1 MNRIRT
7 IDLLKQADV
16 AYYNKAEPVLED
28 TEYTELKDK
37 AHALWPDDDYFKTV
51 GAKPEEKSPWEIV
64 KHSIPM
70 GSIDNIK
77 TESPSTFIQ
86 DIFTNTKKWW
96 TKLGCP
102 TLLAQYKLD
111 GFSLNL
117 EYVPA
122 DTVMSDGPC
131 DESMLM
137 NAVIR
142 GDGFEGEDIF
152 KNAIAIQGIK
162 TSGPAEVRNVH
173 CEVILPKKGLEV
185 VNEIQTLA
193 KDKLYA
199 NCRNAAAG
207 IARRFDGKY
216 SKFLAAIP
224 FDIIH
229 EGKRH
234 DSNAINQ
241 YKKVFGFVETVFIDT
256 WEELEAFYKET
267 LAKRP
272 ELPYDIDGIVIKVD
286 DMALRSKDK
295 PELPEWC
302 RAMKFPPEENSF
314 KVDTLRWYIGKTG
327 KATPVAHNHV
337 GVQFQAK
344 VIREVSLHN
353 YNKFCLHKLAPGD
366 KISVVIAGD
375 VIPKIESVLERSG
388 QPMFT
393 APKNCPECG
402 SLLQVDENF
411 LYCTSEGCPGRIKS
425 LISAHVKEMKIE
437 EVGPELIDKL
447 YKLGQTGEI
456 KFNHF
461 PDLYTLTTKDI
472 MRLEGYQEKS
482 AMTVITNIHARVEV
496 SLAVFI
502 ASLGIPD
509 IGAKTIEKFGNV
521 SLDDL
526 FKMSL
531 DNMRKIEGIGP
542 TTAAKIKEGLD
553 NSFLLI
559 GQLFG
564 NGIKIKKVKS
574 VKVDSDRFKGKSFCF
589 TGEFL
594 YINVDTGK
602 NYTREEVQELVIK
615 NGGIVKSGVSKKL
628 DTLVLADMLSSSNKA
643 TKAKQCGCELLSA
656 EDFLKRVGVL

>member
-7 IDLLKQADV
+7 IDLLKQADE
-16 AYYNKAEPVLED
+16 AYYNKAESVMED
-28 TEYTELKDK
+28 SEYTELKDK
-37 AHALWPDDDYFKTV
+37 ARALWPEDDYFKKV
-51 GAKPEEKSPWEIV
+51 GAKPEEKSPWDIV

-102 TLLAQYKLD
+102 TLLAQYKVD
-111 GFSLNL
+111 GLSLNL

-122 DTVMSDGPC
+122 DTVMSDGPSE
-131 DESMLM
+131 ESMLM

-142 GDGFEGEDIF
+142 GDGIEGEDIF

-162 TSGPAEVRNVH
+162 TSGPAEVHNVH
-173 CEVILPKKGLEV
+173 CEVILPKRGLEV
-185 VNEIQTLA
+185 VNEIQERA
-193 KDKLYA
+193 GDKLYA

-216 SKFLAAIP
+216 AKFLAAIP
-224 FDIIH
+224 FDFIY
-229 EGKRH
+229 EGKRY
-234 DSNAINQ
+234 DSDAINQ
-241 YKKVFGFVETVFIDT
+241 YKKYFGFVETVFIDT

-267 LAKRP
+267 LAKRA
-272 ELPYDIDGIVIKVD
+272 ELPYDIDGIVVKVD

-295 PELPEWC
+295 PELPEWV

-314 KVDTLRWYIGKTG
+314 KVDTLRWYVGKTG
-327 KATPVAHNHV
+327 KVTPVAHNHV

-344 VIREVSLHN
+344 VIREVTLHN
-353 YNKFCLHKLAPGD
+353 YNQFCKHKLASGD

-425 LISAHVKEMKIE
+425 LINSHVKEMGIE
-437 EVGPELIDKL
+437 EVGPELVEKL
-447 YKLGQTGEI
+447 YKMGQVGEI

-482 AMTVITNIHARVEV
+482 AMKVITNIHARIEV

-502 ASLGIPD
+502 ASLGIPN
-509 IGAKTIEKFGNV
+509 IGAKTIEKFGNI

-531 DNMRKIEGIGP
+531 DNMRSIEGVGP
-542 TTAAKIKEGLD
+542 KTAAQIKEGLD
-553 NSFLLI
+553 SSFLLI
-559 GQLFG
+559 GQLFA
-564 NGIKIKKVKS
+564 NGVKIKKAKS
-574 VKVDSDRFKGKSFCF
+574 VTVTSDRFKGKSFCF
-589 TGEFL
+589 TGDLKE
-594 YINVDTGK
+594 INLDTGK
-602 NYTREEVQELVIK
+602 PYTREEAWDIVKK
-615 NGGIVKSGVSKKL
+615 NGGEVKSGVSKKL
-628 DTLVLADMLSSSNKA
+628 NVLVLAVMESGSNKA
-643 TKAKQCGCELLSA
+643 TKARELGVEMISSK
-656 EDFLKRVGVL
+656 EFFKRAGIL